1 MRLRNNVLCP
11 ALQRQLQNQLINST
25 KNAVLGIALKDIRHG
40 VLSTNQA
47 IYLKFPLKAL
57 IGVYLLSTL
66 YYLPKH
72 CNTATHVAKGAFMSL
87 LSLAYI
93 REESPCRRSPGKP
106 SRLMILSR
114 LGGTMDMQRWKRPY
128 PKLTAPFSLF
138 RDSSDTPS
146 ATMWLSFAV
155 SEVKGSSVSFFW
167 HSSWRALMSR

>member
-1 MRLRNNVLCP
+1 MNTP
-11 ALQRQLQNQLINST
+11 QNT
-25 KNAVLGIALKDIRHG
+25 VLGIALKDIRHG
-40 VLSTNQA
+40 IMSTNQA
-47 IYLKFPLKAL
+47 FYLKFPLKVL
-57 IGVYLLSTL
+57 IVVYLLSTL

-93 REESPCRRSPGKP
+93 SEESPCRRSPGKP

-114 LGGTMDMQRWKRPY
+114 FGGTMDMQRWKRPY

-146 ATMWLSFAV
+146 ATMWLSFAA

-167 HSSWRALMSR
+167 YSSWRALMSR

>member
-1 MRLRNNVLCP
+1 MSCSLMSAPKP
-11 ALQRQLQNQLINST
+11 AYKYHQKCSSRHCIKRQKAWHPVNPPS
-25 KNAVLGIALKDIRHG
+25 
-40 VLSTNQA
+40 
-47 IYLKFPLKAL
+47 YLPEVSFKGFV
-57 IGVYLLSTL
+57 VYLLSTL

-72 CNTATHVAKGAFMSL
+72 RNTATHVAKGAFMSL

-93 REESPCRRSPGKP
+93 SEESPCRRSPGKP

-146 ATMWLSFAV
+146 ATM
-155 SEVKGSSVSFFW
+155 
-167 HSSWRALMSR
+167 